1 MGDEIK
7 MNFKEYIKRNEYDFI
22 RDNSRLGNHI
32 ILLGVSGSYGYGTKY
47 QTIKKQRKLAAEA
60 NPVVSLEQ
68 YKLSPNSMQVD
79 FINNLKRI
87 REQGED
93 KALLISATG

>member
-32 ILLGVSGSYGYGTKY
+32 ILLGVSGSYGYGTN
-47 QTIKKQRKLAAEA
+47 REG
-60 NPVVSLEQ
+60 SD
-68 YKLSPNSMQVD
+68 VD
-79 FINNLKRI
+79 FV
-87 REQGED
+87 EE
-93 KALLISATG
+93 